1 MWADADAHSGV
12 PLVKETSLKTSR
24 LLAAEVNRQ
33 LRKAGVIRPIRFPP
47 IYTILSPICRFARL
61 YFGKIHDIM
70 RGSAGFHLDGTAGA
84 LPNAGVFRGCL

>member
-33 LRKAGVIRPIRFPP
+33 LRKAG
-47 IYTILSPICRFARL
+47 
-61 YFGKIHDIM
+61 
-70 RGSAGFHLDGTAGA
+70 
-84 LPNAGVFRGCL
+84 